1 MLREVINHMTAS
13 GLLLLLFHPSS
24 FITHPLADM
33 FLLQANTTALFSV
46 ADLQLIAPELIL
58 TVCACIALVMEV
70 VLPYRKSKLI
80 AYFSLIGVG
89 FAGISLGVQYW
100 YLRDVLPLDGFY
112 GMVRI
117 DGFALIFKSIFLVAA
132 AQAIAVSTRYLDI
145 EGEQHGEYYALVLF
159 ATVGMMFLAC
169 GYDLISLYIS
179 LELMALTFYVLVAFT
194 KREKRSNEAAMKYFL
209 LGAFSSGVLLYGMSL
224 LYGIAGSTN
233 LAEIGRS
240 VAAIAGTVGD
250 SGETVTAS
258 LRPMLLLGMI
268 ALAAGLFFKI
278 AAVPFHMWAPD
289 AYEGAPT
296 SVTAFLST
304 GSKAA
309 SFALYARIFIE
320 ALNTMRADWAP
331 LLGLVAAITIMVGNW
346 AAVTQENSKR
356 LLAYSSISNAGYL
369 LLGLVA
375 GNSYGYI
382 GLMIYLLVY
391 TLMNM
396 GAFGIIISLRRR
408 GIIGDNVDDMTGLA
422 HKAPGMAAMM
432 AIFMLSLGGLP
443 MTGGFI
449 GKYFLFGGLLQRGKA
464 DGKTWYYWLAAW
476 AIINTVVSF
485 YYYIRFIKVMY
496 LGDRVA
502 DDQPLALSPA
512 LRAALVASLVGILFI
527 GLYPQPLIEI
537 VQRLVAPL
545 AALGPLGLK

>member
-1 MLREVINHMTAS
+1 
-13 GLLLLLFHPSS
+13 
-24 FITHPLADM
+24 M
-33 FLLQANTTALFSV
+33 FFLQANTTGLFNL
-46 ADLQLIAPELIL
+46 ADLQLIIPELIL
-58 TVCACIALVMEV
+58 TLCACLALVMEV

-80 AYFSLIGVG
+80 AYFSL
-89 FAGISLGVQYW
+89 AGIILAAGSLVVQYFS
-100 YLRDVLPLDGFY
+100 RAAFPIDGFY
-112 GMVRI
+112 GMIRL
-117 DGFALIFKSIFLVAA
+117 DGFALVFQAIFLVGAA
-132 AQAIAVSTRYLDI
+132 LAILISTRYLDI

-169 GYDLISLYIS
+169 GFDLITLYIS

-224 LYGIAGSTN
+224 LYGVSGSTN
-233 LAEIGRS
+233 LGEIGRAVATIATTS
-240 VAAIAGTVGD
+240 VSAG
-250 SGETVTAS
+250 EAS

-304 GSKAA
+304 ASKAA
-309 SFALYARIFIE
+309 SFALYARIFME
-320 ALNTMRADWAP
+320 ALNSMRADWAP

-382 GLMIYLLVY
+382 GLLIYLLVY

-408 GIIGDNVDDMTGLA
+408 GIIGDNVDDLTGLA

-432 AIFMLSLGGLP
+432 AVFMLSLGGLP

-449 GKYFLFGGLLQRGKA
+449 GKYFLFGGLLERGKA
-464 DGKTWYYWLAAW
+464 DGKNWYYWLAGW

-485 YYYIRFIKVMY
+485 YYYVRFIKVMY
-496 LGDRVA
+496 LGDTIA
-502 DDQPLALSPA
+502 DDKPLSLSPA
-512 LRAALVASLVGILFI
+512 LQTALVVSLVGIIFI
-527 GLYPQPLIEI
+527 GVYPQPVIEI
-537 VQRLVAPL
+537 VQRLMAR
-545 AALGPLGLK
+545 

>member
-1 MLREVINHMTAS
+1 
-13 GLLLLLFHPSS
+13 
-24 FITHPLADM
+24 M
-33 FLLQANTTALFSV
+33 FLLQANATSV
-46 ADLQLIAPELIL
+46 FDIADLQLIAPELIL

-80 AYFSLIGVG
+80 AYFALVGVALA
-89 FAGISLGVQYW
+89 FASLGVQWW
-100 YLRDVLPLDGFY
+100 YLGTGAPSDGFY
-112 GMVRI
+112 GMVRL
-117 DGFALIFKSIFLVAA
+117 DGFAMLFQAVFLLSAA
-132 AQAIAVSTRYLDI
+132 LAIGISTRYLDI

-194 KREKRSNEAAMKYFL
+194 KREKKSNEAAMKYFL
-209 LGAFSSGVLLYGMSL
+209 LGAFSSGILLYGMSL
-224 LYGIAGSTN
+224 LYGLAGSTN
-233 LAEIGRS
+233 IGQIGQGVGS
-240 VAAIAGTVGD
+240 ILGLIKQGGPTSDIAR
-250 SGETVTAS
+250 

-268 ALAAGLFFKI
+268 ALAAGLFFKV

-289 AYEGAPT
+289 VYEGAPT

-320 ALNTMRADWAP
+320 ALGGMRADWAP

-375 GNSYGYI
+375 GNAYGYM
-382 GLMIYLLVY
+382 GLIIYLLVY

-396 GAFGIIISLRRR
+396 GAFGVIISLRRR
-408 GIIGDNVDDMTGLA
+408 GIIGDNVEDLTGLA
-422 HKAPGMAAMM
+422 QKAPGLAAMM
-432 AIFMLSLGGLP
+432 GIFMLSLGGLP

-449 GKYFLFGGLLQRGKA
+449 GKYFLFGGLIQRGTTE
-464 DGKTWYYWLAAW
+464 GKSWYIWLAVW
-476 AIINTVVSF
+476 AILNTVVSF
-485 YYYIRFIKVMY
+485 YYYVRFIKVMY
-496 LGDRVA
+496 LGDRIA
-502 DDQPLALSPA
+502 DDKPLNLAPA
-512 LRAALVASLVGILFI
+512 LRVALVASLVGIVFI
-527 GLYPQPLIEI
+527 GIYPQPVINLVQKLIH
-537 VQRLVAPL
+537 VA
-545 AALGPLGLK
+545 G

>member
-1 MLREVINHMTAS
+1 
-13 GLLLLLFHPSS
+13 
-24 FITHPLADM
+24 M
-33 FLLQANTTALFSV
+33 FLLQANTTSLLNV

-58 TVCACIALVMEV
+58 TACACIALVMEV
-70 VLPYRKSKLI
+70 ILPYRKSKLT
-80 AYFSLIGVG
+80 AYFALIGIAL
-89 FAGISLGVQYW
+89 AGVSLAIQWIGIPAGVA
-100 YLRDVLPLDGFY
+100 LDGFY

-117 DGFALIFKSIFLVAA
+117 DGFALLFKAVFLISAA
-132 AQAIAVSTRYLDI
+132 LAIGIATRYLDI

-169 GYDLISLYIS
+169 GYDLITLYIG

-194 KREKRSNEAAMKYFL
+194 KRQKKSNEAAMKYFL

-233 LAEIGRS
+233 VGEIAQAISAAMGNLQGTAEN
-240 VAAIAGTVGD
+240 ANAT
-250 SGETVTAS
+250 
-258 LRPMLLLGMI
+258 LRPMLLLAMI

-289 AYEGAPT
+289 VYEGAPT

-320 ALNTMRADWAP
+320 ALGGMRADWAP
-331 LLGLVAAITIMVGNW
+331 LLAIVAAITIMVGNW

-369 LLGLVA
+369 LLGLIA
-375 GNSYGYI
+375 GNSYGYV
-382 GLMIYLLVY
+382 GLVIYLLVY

-396 GAFGIIISLRRR
+396 GAFGVIISLRRR
-408 GIIGDNVDDMTGLA
+408 GMIGDNVDDLTGLGQ
-422 HKAPGMAAMM
+422 KAPALAAMM
-432 AIFMLSLGGLP
+432 TVFMLSLGGLP
-443 MTGGFI
+443 VTGGFI
-449 GKYFLFGGLLQRGKA
+449 GKYFLFGGLLQRGAAEHKN
-464 DGKTWYYWLAAW
+464 WYYWLAVW
-476 AIINTVVSF
+476 AILNTVVSF
-485 YYYIRFIKVMY
+485 YYYFRFIKVMY

-502 DDQPLALSPA
+502 DDKPLSLSPA
-512 LRAALVASLVGILFI
+512 LQTALAISLVGIIFV
-527 GLYPQPLIEI
+527 GVYPQPF
-537 VQRLVAPL
+537 VKVAQQL
-545 AALGPLGLK
+545 LQYLS

>member
-1 MLREVINHMTAS
+1 
-13 GLLLLLFHPSS
+13 
-24 FITHPLADM
+24 M
-33 FLLQANTTALFSV
+33 FFLQANTTALFNL
-46 ADLQLIAPELIL
+46 ADLQLIVPELIL
-58 TVCACIALVMEV
+58 TTCACIALVLEV
-70 VLPYRKSKLI
+70 ILPYRKSKVI
-80 AYFSLIGVG
+80 AYFALVG
-89 FAGISLGVQYW
+89 IALAAASLGVQWW
-100 YLRDVLPLDGFY
+100 YNRDILPLDGFY
-112 GMVRI
+112 GMIRI
-117 DGFALIFKSIFLVAA
+117 DGFALLFKAIFLVAA
-132 AQAIAVSTRYLDI
+132 ALAVAVSTRFLDI

-159 ATVGMMFLAC
+159 ATVGMMFLGC

-194 KREKRSNEAAMKYFL
+194 KREKRSNEASMKYFL

-224 LYGIAGSTN
+224 LYGVAGSTN
-233 LAEIGRS
+233 LGEIGRS
-240 VAAIAGTVGD
+240 VGEIVASVGESSEASAGLGT
-250 SGETVTAS
+250 

-309 SFALYARIFIE
+309 SFALYARIFME
-320 ALNTMRADWAP
+320 ALPSMRNDWAP

-375 GNSYGYI
+375 GNAYGYM
-382 GLMIYLLVY
+382 GLVIYLLVY

-422 HKAPGMAAMM
+422 QKAPGMAAMM

-449 GKYFLFGGLLQRGKA
+449 GKYFLFGGLLQRGQT
-464 DGKTWYYWLAAW
+464 DGKNWYYWLAIW

-496 LGDRVA
+496 LGDRIA
-502 DDQPLALSPA
+502 DNQPLELSPA
-512 LRAALVASLVGILFI
+512 LRTALVVSLAGIIFI
-527 GLYPQPLIEI
+527 GVYPQPLIDLTQKLI
-537 VQRLVAPL
+537 APL
-545 AALGPLGLK
+545 AALSSLALK

>member
-1 MLREVINHMTAS
+1 
-13 GLLLLLFHPSS
+13 
-24 FITHPLADM
+24 M

-46 ADLQLIAPELIL
+46 TDLQLIAPELIL

-80 AYFSLIGVG
+80 AWFSLVGVAL
-89 FAGISLGVQYW
+89 AGLSLGLQYW
-100 YLRDVLPLDGFY
+100 YTREVLPLDGFY
-112 GMVRI
+112 SMVRI
-117 DGFALIFKSIFLVAA
+117 DGFALVFKSIFLVAA
-132 AQAIAVSTRYLDI
+132 AQAIAISTRYLDI

-209 LGAFSSGVLLYGMSL
+209 LGAFSSGILLYGMSL
-224 LYGIAGSTN
+224 LYGLAGSTN
-233 LAEIGRS
+233 LGQIGHEVGS
-240 VAAIAGTVGD
+240 VLGLIKANPTGDIAK
-250 SGETVTAS
+250 
-258 LRPMLLLGMI
+258 LRPMLVLGMI
-268 ALAAGLFFKI
+268 ALAAGLFFKV

-289 AYEGAPT
+289 VYEGAPT

-309 SFALYARIFIE
+309 SFALYARIFIV
-320 ALNTMRADWAP
+320 ALGDMHADWAP

-375 GNSYGYI
+375 GNTYGYV
-382 GLMIYLLVY
+382 GLVIYLLVY
-391 TLMNM
+391 TFMNM

-408 GIIGDNVDDMTGLA
+408 GIIGDNVDDLTGLA

-432 AIFMLSLGGLP
+432 AVFMLSLGGLP

-449 GKYFLFGGLLQRGKA
+449 GKWYLLYGLFDRGDTDK
-464 DGKTWYYWLAAW
+464 KNWYYWLAGW
-476 AIINTVVSF
+476 AAINIVVSF
-485 YYYIRFIKVMY
+485 YYYVRFIKVMY
-496 LGDRVA
+496 LGDTIA
-502 DDQPLALSPA
+502 DDRPLSLSRALQT
-512 LRAALVASLVGILFI
+512 ALVVSLVGIIFI
-527 GLYPQPLIEI
+527 GVYPQPLIEI
-537 VQRLVAPL
+537 VQRLVAR
-545 AALGPLGLK
+545 

>member
-1 MLREVINHMTAS
+1 M
-13 GLLLLLFHPSS
+13 
-24 FITHPLADM
+24 
-33 FLLQANTTALFSV
+33 LLQANTTALIDV
-46 ADLQLIAPELIL
+46 TQLQLIVPELII
-58 TVCACIALVMEV
+58 TVCACVALVMEV
-70 VLPYRKSKLI
+70 ILPYRKSKLI
-80 AYFSLIGVG
+80 AYFCL
-89 FAGISLGVQYW
+89 AGIALAAASLGLQWW
-100 YLRDVLPLDGFY
+100 YSRDLLPLDGFY
-112 GMVRI
+112 GMIRI
-117 DGFALIFKSIFLVAA
+117 DGFALLFKSVFLIAA
-132 AQAIAVSTRYLDI
+132 ALTVAISTRYLDI
-145 EGEQHGEYYALVLF
+145 EGEQHGEFYALVLF

-169 GYDLISLYIS
+169 GYDLIVLYIS

-209 LGAFSSGVLLYGMSL
+209 LGAFSSGILLYGMSF
-224 LYGIAGSTN
+224 LYGLAGSTN
-233 LAEIGRS
+233 LGEIGRAVGQI
-240 VAAIAGTVGD
+240 VASLPSGTEVQDG
-250 SGETVTAS
+250 S
-258 LRPMLLLGMI
+258 LRPLLLLAMI

-309 SFALYARIFIE
+309 SFALYARIFLE
-320 ALNTMRADWAP
+320 AMPSLRLDWAP
-331 LLGLVAAITIMVGNW
+331 LLGLVAAVTILVGNW

-375 GNSYGYI
+375 GNTYGYL
-382 GLMIYLLVY
+382 GLIIYLFVY

-396 GAFGIIISLRRR
+396 GAFGVIISLRRR
-408 GIIGDNVDDMTGLA
+408 GFIGDNVDDLTGLA

-432 AIFMLSLGGLP
+432 VVFMLSLGGLP

-449 GKYFLFGGLLQRGKA
+449 GKYFLFGGLLQRGAA
-464 DGKTWYYWLAAW
+464 DGKNWYYWLAIW

-496 LGDRVA
+496 LDDRVA
-502 DDQPLALSPA
+502 DDKPLALSPA
-512 LRAALVASLVGILFI
+512 LQTALIVSVIGVIVTGVFPQPFISVAQKLIEPLVAVGQI
-527 GLYPQPLIEI
+527 
-537 VQRLVAPL
+537 
-545 AALGPLGLK
+545 ALK

>member
-1 MLREVINHMTAS
+1 ML
-13 GLLLLLFHPSS
+13 
-24 FITHPLADM
+24 
-33 FLLQANTTALFSV
+33 LLQANSTGLFNL
-46 ADLQLIAPELIL
+46 ADLQLIIPELIL
-58 TVCACIALVMEV
+58 TACACLALVMEV
-70 VLPYRKSKLI
+70 ILPYRKSKLI
-80 AYFSLIGVG
+80 AYFSL
-89 FAGISLGVQYW
+89 AGIAFAAVSLVVQY
-100 YLRDVLPLDGFY
+100 LSGTGVPMGGFY
-112 GMVRI
+112 GMIRV
-117 DGFALIFKSIFLVAA
+117 DGFAIVFQSIFLVGAA
-132 AQAIAVSTRYLDI
+132 LAIGISTRYLDI

-169 GYDLISLYIS
+169 GFDLITLYIS

-224 LYGIAGSTN
+224 LYGVAGSTN
-233 LAEIGRS
+233 LGEIGRA
-240 VAAIAGTVGD
+240 VAEIASSTTQ
-250 SGETVTAS
+250 GEPS

-268 ALAAGLFFKI
+268 ALAAGLFFKV

-304 GSKAA
+304 ASKAA

-320 ALNTMRADWAP
+320 ALNSIRADWAP

-375 GNSYGYI
+375 GNTYGYV

-391 TLMNM
+391 TFMNM

-408 GIIGDNVDDMTGLA
+408 GIIGDNVDDLTGLA

-432 AIFMLSLGGLP
+432 AVFMLSLGGLP

-464 DGKTWYYWLAAW
+464 DGKNWYYWLAGW

-485 YYYIRFIKVMY
+485 YYYVRFIKVMY
-496 LGDRVA
+496 LGDTIA
-502 DDQPLALSPA
+502 DDKPLSLSPA
-512 LRAALVASLVGILFI
+512 LQTALVASLVGIIFI
-527 GLYPQPLIEI
+527 GVYPQPLVEI
-537 VQRLVAPL
+537 VQRLVGVWL
-545 AALGPLGLK
+545 RAAAQ